1 MSKTICTDRGFELIK
16 DYPGEYHI
24 TDKRRDKWAG
34 RHSGHIQ
41 WSEYFGAYL
50 GWHSGMADYQVI
62 RRAELQDC
70 WAMMVERCLIDF
82 PEAA

>member
-24 TDKRRDKWAG
+24 VDKRRDKWAG
-34 RHSGHIQ
+34 LHSGHIQ
-41 WSEYFGAYL
+41 WNEPKQQYH
-50 GWHSGMADYQVI
+50 GWHGGMGYGVI
-62 RRAELQDC
+62 ACRELQDC